1 MAKGFSEAVMSM
13 STFTMLNFKRAFMAE
28 AARGEQ
34 GEVKAGWT
42 QLAEKVGSSA
52 AGFAGRSRDLIQ
64 SGLQGAI
71 RKAGDFVSKPEEEK
85 ASPLSELEKNR
96 ERFKAALGHS
106 IDIRFA
112 EIMKG
117 KGENEKFLTYV
128 DGQILS
134 ASVRK
139 NFLRVLELVPP
150 KVEAAC
156 RLSEV
161 VLAPSA
167 QERIRLLKGVIGI
180 GGGSAG
186 IGMIL
191 AAVGGALGW
200 GAGALA
206 HIGAVLTGVHLAGP
220 IGLGVA
226 GATVAGI
233 AVYFAATSN
242 KQLNTERFM
251 NALKKSC
258 SCAIDEIWAEY
269 GTELLQAISRDSS
282 E

>member
-1 MAKGFSEAVMSM
+1 
-13 STFTMLNFKRAFMAE
+13 MAE

-34 GEVKAGWT
+34 GEAKTGWT
-42 QLAEKVGSSA
+42 LLAEKMESSA
-52 AGFAGRSRDLIQ
+52 AGFAGRSRDWIK
-64 SGLQGAI
+64 SGLEGVA

-85 ASPLSELEKNR
+85 AAPLSDSEKSR
-96 ERFKAALGHS
+96 ERFKADLGRT

-117 KGENEKFLTYV
+117 KSENEKYLTYV

-134 ASVRK
+134 ASVRGA
-139 NFLRVLELVPP
+139 FSCLLDLIPP

-156 RLSEV
+156 RLSEA

-258 SCAIDEIWAEY
+258 ACAIDEIWAEY
-269 GTELLQAISRDSS
+269 GSDLTRAIGRDST